1 MVTLTGTPLT
11 YPSSS
16 RITLAGDW
24 SVGGCWGGSALMSS
38 ASKVPFDLFVFFFFF
53 FKTSWNTEL
62 GTVPLLS
69 AFTVIYN
76 NNTHQTMLGNNQPLT
91 SWRSLTDCLTKNSST
106 RKNGVANY
114 M

>member
-53 FKTSWNTEL
+53 SKLHGIQS
-62 GTVPLLS
+62 
-69 AFTVIYN
+69 
-76 NNTHQTMLGNNQPLT
+76 
-91 SWRSLTDCLTKNSST
+91 
-106 RKNGVANY
+106 
-114 M
+114 